1 MAKRDRR
8 ENRRVLNLDP
18 SDVRY
23 VVDISTGEKRKVTKD
38 DPKTAALYRAVYRQG
53 NSKVGDIIED

>member
-1 MAKRDRR
+1 MRDKWGN
-8 ENRRVLNLDP
+8 EVDKLDP

-38 DPKTAALYRAVYRQG
+38 DPKTAALYKAVYRQDNEVPDDG
-53 NSKVGDIIED
+53 